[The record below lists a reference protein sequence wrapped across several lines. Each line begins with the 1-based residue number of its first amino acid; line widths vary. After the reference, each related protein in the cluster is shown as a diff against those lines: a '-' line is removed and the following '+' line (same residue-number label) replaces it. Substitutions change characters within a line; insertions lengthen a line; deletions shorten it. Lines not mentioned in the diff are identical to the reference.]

1 MHWGIDQAK
10 ITILSLFTHRF
21 MQSQSH
27 VFLSSVEHK
36 KENVL
41 KDIHAAYFY
50 IYIYIKKK
58 AIQVQNCIIKA
69 EKSLW

>member
-50 IYIYIKKK
+50 TKKK
-58 AIQVQNCIIKA
+58 AIQVHINQA
-69 EKSLW
+69 L